1 MKELNLESFTE
12 TVSGGVVLV
21 DFWAPWC
28 APCRMLNPIIEQLS
42 QDFEGKAI
50 VAKTNIEDF
59 PELAQQFNIAVIP
72 AMIIFKNGQEVDRLS
87 GVNTADTIKLKIE
100 AQL

>member
-1 MKELNLESFTE
+1 MKELNLESFSE
-12 TVSGGVVLV
+12 TVSEGVVLV

-28 APCRMLNPIIEQLS
+28 GPCRMLNPIIEQLS

-50 VAKTNIEDF
+50 VAKANIEEF
-59 PELAQQFNIAVIP
+59 PELAQQFNIAAIP

-87 GVNTADTIKLKIE
+87 GVNTTDVIKSKIE
-100 AQL
+100 VQL